1 MEGSPPRRKLRPPS
15 PPGSAAAQ
23 PSLDCL
29 PSEILENI
37 VARLG
42 IREAVRTSAVSRA
55 WRRRWEASPGLSFEW
70 DRGEVDPAI
79 VATVLARYSR
89 PVASFRSGWVER
101 EHSAVTDEWL
111 VFLAGRSVESL
122 TLGFAEFD
130 DRRFHTIHSAM
141 FSCRELTEL
150 YLENCRLPAA
160 PSGFLGFPNL
170 TTLSLTMV
178 NLPEHGESTLEAMIS
193 LSPLLEWLDLRSV
206 CTDGNQ
212 MDEWVIRAPNLMHLT
227 IESDYDYLWRV
238 EELPSLQTATVKV
251 DDDSTDRDLV
261 QLLTCF
267 SQVSMLV
274 LHLPATEDN
283 ALDGLSCS
291 FEKLKNLT
299 LHANFRSVSS
309 ILCIFSLLTRCPNI
323 GVLDIEIMGSE
334 FPQNDEIDK
343 EFFNTLE
350 TNDLFT
356 NLDDIT
362 LRNAPCLSN
371 DMHFIEFVLS
381 RARLLS
387 KFWVFRDDSN
397 SLSKPSEEA
406 VIEIAKYRRASPK
419 SRVFFRSM
427 EVSERGERNG
437 TADSGEEMADVQSPP
452 PPPASGQR
460 RRVGPAPDALGSLP
474 LDVLDNILSRLHIHD
489 VVRTSALSRAWRRRW
504 ESLPTVDLTR
514 SPGINASDLTL
525 RYTYTKIKLNSCLF
539 SFRELTSLRLHC
551 CGLPHVPTEF
561 AGFPNL
567 KTMYLSVVKVQRHG
581 GRGLATLIAASPVLQ
596 EVTLIDVVLIG
607 DGPDEDWVIR
617 ASNLR
622 KLTIAL
628 GSEYGGRMEDLPRL
642 EECCLFGLNYA
653 KYLTGM
659 ARVTKL
665 TFYCNCMLSTEV
677 DVLERLPFL
686 FENLRSLVLGVNF
699 CMMSHISAI
708 FCLLRSAPVLEELDV
723 WHWSEGAQEMEA
735 NDVFLNAQ
743 WINHMFAKL
752 HVVRMKKVSC
762 LNNEMHFI
770 EFILSKARVLRVL
783 SLTLASDSLSS
794 IEEAIIDITEYPRA
808 SPDAQVIFMGVEPE
822 SANNDMNGFLYLSAE
837 FPDVEEEETS
847 GLGSLDTVHP
857 RRRQRSNGESVAQLQ
872 LLEQLQELEKER
884 DQHHK
889 PTVEELKE
897 IIQEGEKN
905 TIKFQNYFESTIQYL
920 SKQHDLSQ
928 FRLPP
933 LPEFPS
939 ELSSHPVTTRPGDT
953 PVDPADNVAANVP
966 EDSREGH
973 ATSGDADVHTS
984 LPNVLGMVVQN
995 LLQKTKSDESFMI
1008 LAISVS
1014 KRAMAASPPNRKR
1027 RLATAET
1034 EPESPPDGLG
1044 ALPVEVLNNIL
1055 GRLHIYD
1062 VVRTSSLSR
1071 AWRRRWESL
1080 PSVDLTRSPGVAAS
1094 DVDAVLLRRSATPV
1108 RAFRLV
1114 ARDPSWFVD
1123 AFHDW
1128 LLHLS
1133 RNGVQALELWFPTYN
1148 FQLHSCLFSCREL
1161 ACLDLDRCR
1170 LPPAR
1175 MGFEGFPNLKKLRLH
1190 EVTLPEHM
1198 GNMLAALISSSPLLE
1213 EVELVS
1219 VFLVG
1224 DYPDDEWVIRAPNL
1238 RKLIMV
1244 AAFPYGGRVEEL
1256 PRLEHGI
1263 LCGPNYAKF
1272 LTGMA
1277 HVTKLEFM
1285 CHYMLSTEVDVLEQL
1300 PFLFENLRSL
1310 VISVNFCKMS
1320 HILFM
1325 FCLLRSAPVLEELD
1339 VVVMLND
1346 HLQIHYAITCFKG
1359 QSNDAQDIDANDEFL
1374 NAQPTYDMFAK
1385 LRVVQMKKVACL
1397 CNEMHFME
1405 FVLNKARVLRVLSV
1419 YPSSGVTCS
1428 NEQAVITE
1436 HPRVSPDAQV
1446 IFMNRES
1453 ANNGYMDTPSVNYKL
1468 ETTRTGSWIDLA
1480 HPCKI
1485 NRLDLDAV
1493 DQHKHIEE
1501 MLLIRQK
1508 LLKERKEMAQAL
1520 REDKK
1525 LLLNYFA
1532 AVKKY
1537 FTSNLKYLSE
1547 QLNISIPPFP
1557 EPSSVSSSSHPT
1569 SPRLAEALTD
1579 PASRSADNVQA
1590 DSRADQVAIGASSAR
1605 ANSPKPEDNGSPRRR
1620 KLRRPSPGA
1629 APQQP
1634 QPSLNSL
1641 PSEILENIVGRL
1653 PVRQAVRTS
1662 ALSRDWRR
1670 RWVSSPGIRFGWG
1683 SGEVGA
1689 AAAVG
1694 QILARY
1700 ACPVRHFR
1708 HGWIESAGSAR
1719 ADEWLVVLAGRG
1731 VEHLALIF
1739 SEADNFLFHTL
1750 HTAIFSCRELTK
1762 LELGS
1767 CRLPAAPSDFSG
1779 FPNLAVLT
1787 LTMVAFPPHGER
1799 TLEAMIS
1806 SAPLLQSLELKNV
1819 TMEGGE
1825 WDEWVIQA
1833 PNLKDLIIQLEFDF
1847 LWEIEQLPS
1856 IQTAT
1861 ISVDN
1866 ESTDRDFV
1874 QLLTCFAEVDLH
1886 IPDTEVDNAL
1896 EGLSCSFEKL
1906 KKLTL
1911 HTKFCD
1917 VSNILCMF
1925 SLLNKCPNIEVLD
1938 IEIMESYY
1946 PQNDDIDV
1954 DFFNT
1959 IGTSDMFANLDGI
1972 TMRNTPCLSNDMHFI
1987 EFVLSRARL
1996 LSKFWVFRDD
2006 SSSFSKPSEEAVIE
2020 LVKYRRVSPKAK
2032 VFFRSMDN
2040 LIITEL
2046 YKDGWQ
2052 ISNLPSL
2059 EKAIV
2064 DCAIY
2069 SDECDFIK
2077 LVT

>member
-1 MEGSPPRRKLRPPS
+1 
-15 PPGSAAAQ
+15 
-23 PSLDCL
+23 
-29 PSEILENI
+29 
-37 VARLG
+37 
-42 IREAVRTSAVSRA
+42 
-55 WRRRWEASPGLSFEW
+55 
-70 DRGEVDPAI
+70 
-79 VATVLARYSR
+79 
-89 PVASFRSGWVER
+89 
-101 EHSAVTDEWL
+101 
-111 VFLAGRSVESL
+111 
-122 TLGFAEFD
+122 
-130 DRRFHTIHSAM
+130 
-141 FSCRELTEL
+141 
-150 YLENCRLPAA
+150 
-160 PSGFLGFPNL
+160 
-170 TTLSLTMV
+170 
-178 NLPEHGESTLEAMIS
+178 
-193 LSPLLEWLDLRSV
+193 
-206 CTDGNQ
+206 
-212 MDEWVIRAPNLMHLT
+212 
-227 IESDYDYLWRV
+227 
-238 EELPSLQTATVKV
+238 
-251 DDDSTDRDLV
+251 
-261 QLLTCF
+261 
-267 SQVSMLV
+267 
-274 LHLPATEDN
+274 
-283 ALDGLSCS
+283 
-291 FEKLKNLT
+291 
-299 LHANFRSVSS
+299 
-309 ILCIFSLLTRCPNI
+309 
-323 GVLDIEIMGSE
+323 
-334 FPQNDEIDK
+334 
-343 EFFNTLE
+343 
-350 TNDLFT
+350 
-356 NLDDIT
+356 
-362 LRNAPCLSN
+362 
-371 DMHFIEFVLS
+371 
-381 RARLLS
+381 
-387 KFWVFRDDSN
+387 
-397 SLSKPSEEA
+397 
-406 VIEIAKYRRASPK
+406 
-419 SRVFFRSM
+419 
-427 EVSERGERNG
+427 
-437 TADSGEEMADVQSPP
+437 MADVQSPP
-452 PPPASGQR
+452 PPPPPPPPPSGQR

-474 LDVLDNILSRLHIHD
+474 LDVLDSILSRLHIHD
-489 VVRTSALSRAWRRRW
+489 VVRTSALSRSWRRRW

-514 SPGINASDLTL
+514 SPGISTSDVDALLLRRTAPARSFRLATRDRSWSPTAFHDWLLRLSRGGGGGDLRDLELTL
-525 RYTYTKIKLNSCLF
+525 RYTYINSKLNSCLF

-686 FENLRSLVLGVNF
+686 FENLRSLILGVNF
-699 CMMSHISAI
+699 CMMSHILAI

-723 WHWSEGAQEMEA
+723 WNWSEGAQEMEA

-752 HVVRMKKVSC
+752 HVVRMKKVYC

-822 SANNDMNGFLYLSAE
+822 SANNDMNGFLDLSAE

-872 LLEQLQELEKER
+872 LLQEQLQELEKEK

-897 IIQEGEKN
+897 IIQEGKKN
-905 TIKFQNYFESTIQYL
+905 AIKFQNYFESTIQSL
-920 SKQHDLSQ
+920 SKQLDLSQ

-973 ATSGDADVHTS
+973 ATSGDADVHVRS
-984 LPNVLGMVVQN
+984 PIDFVAKCVGNGFQ
-995 LLQKTKSDESFMI
+995 
-1008 LAISVS
+1008 
-1014 KRAMAASPPNRKR
+1014 ASNG
-1027 RLATAET
+1027 RLAAQ
-1034 EPESPPDGLG
+1034 PGAAARSGGAGAAAAGRSGCAPRRGPRQHPRPPPHLRGGPHLV
-1044 ALPVEVLNNIL
+1044 ALPRVAAPL
-1055 GRLHIYD
+1055 GVAPHL
-1062 VVRTSSLSR
+1062 
-1071 AWRRRWESL
+1071 
-1080 PSVDLTRSPGVAAS
+1080 DLTRSPGVAAS
-1094 DVDAVLLRRSATPV
+1094 DVDAVLLRRSAAAPV

-1123 AFHDW
+1123 ALHDW

-1161 ACLDLDRCR
+1161 ACLDVDSCR

-1198 GNMLAALISSSPLLE
+1198 GNMLAALISASPLLE

-1224 DYPDDEWVIRAPNL
+1224 DYPDEEWVIRAPNL

-1256 PRLEHGI
+1256 PRLEQGI

-1339 VVVMLND
+1339 VV
-1346 HLQIHYAITCFKG
+1346 G

-1385 LRVVQMKKVACL
+1385 LCVVRMKKVACL

-1428 NEQAVITE
+1428 NEQAFITE

-1468 ETTRTGSWIDLA
+1468 ETTRTGNWIDLA

-1520 REDKK
+1520 HEDKK

-1579 PASRSADNVQA
+1579 PASCSADNVQA

-1605 ANSPKPEDNGSPRRR
+1605 ANSPKPEDN
-1620 KLRRPSPGA
+1620 PSPPPLESDKKKKTWRGRPDAGSCGGCLRGA

-1634 QPSLNSL
+1634 KPSLNSL

-1662 ALSRDWRR
+1662 ALSLDWRR
-1670 RWVSSPGIRFGWG
+1670 RWESSPGIRFGWG
-1683 SGEVGA
+1683 SGEAGA

-1708 HGWIESAGSAR
+1708 HGWIESGGSAR

-1750 HTAIFSCRELTK
+1750 HAAIFSCRELTK
-1762 LELGS
+1762 LEFGS

-1779 FPNLAVLT
+1779 FPNLTVLT

-1819 TMEGGE
+1819 SLEGGE
-1825 WDEWVIQA
+1825 WDEWVIRA

-1874 QLLTCFAEVDLH
+1874 QLLTCFARPSYTGEQRARRV
-1886 IPDTEVDNAL
+1886 DTEVDNAL

-1911 HTKFCD
+1911 RTKFCD

-1959 IGTSDMFANLDGI
+1959 IGTNDMFANLDGI

-1996 LSKFWVFRDD
+1996 LPKFWVFRDD

-2032 VFFRSMDN
+2032 VFFRSMDIDDIDKIRVASYGHRHGRCEAIS
-2040 LIITEL
+2040 LAWTFSRQRFSMTSSPTSPSTTPSALWPRLAVRRPDEEL
-2046 YKDGWQ
+2046 YILHSIFSCCELTQ
-2052 ISNLPSL
+2052 L
-2059 EKAIV
+2059 ELT
-2064 DCAIY
+2064 
-2069 SDECDFIK
+2069 ECDILGFPTCFVGF
-2077 LVT
+2077 LNLTSLSLSDVGFQEGAQGFEQD